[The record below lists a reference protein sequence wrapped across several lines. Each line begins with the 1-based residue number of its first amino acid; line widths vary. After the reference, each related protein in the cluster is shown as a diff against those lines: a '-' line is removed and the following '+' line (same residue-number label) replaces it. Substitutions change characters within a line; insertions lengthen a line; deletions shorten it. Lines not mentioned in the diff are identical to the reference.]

1 MECFCFSLLLLWG
14 GYCLFVFVTLLRFS
28 SLQLSPCSLGRHSD
42 ISAVG
47 GVLFYSYDVTLDN
60 PKPVILNYY
69 SFRFL
74 YSSAARAPPFSL
86 SLQAMGVIRF
96 RFLHKVGL
104 GGSYVM
110 PSHVCSIF
118 LHAGLGLFWWP
129 RVLCLTGWSV
139 RASTCAFFNHVGN
152 GFLVFTCLGWSF
164 VLLGITFSSRG
175 DTL

>member
-14 GYCLFVFVTLLRFS
+14 GYCLFVFVTLLRF

-74 YSSAARAPPFSL
+74 YSSAATAPPFSL

-118 LHAGLGLFWWP
+118 LHAGLGLFWVALSALFNWVVCESFNMCIFQS
-129 RVLCLTGWSV
+129 RRKRVSGINLSGLVLC
-139 RASTCAFFNHVGN
+139 STWDHF
-152 GFLVFTCLGWSF
+152 
-164 VLLGITFSSRG
+164 
-175 DTL
+175 